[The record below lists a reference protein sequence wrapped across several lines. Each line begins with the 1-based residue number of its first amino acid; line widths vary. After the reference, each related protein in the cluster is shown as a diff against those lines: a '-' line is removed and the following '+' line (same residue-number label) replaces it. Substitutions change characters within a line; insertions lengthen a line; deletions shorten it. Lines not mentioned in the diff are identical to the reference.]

1 MDGKQIHSRII
12 PILYVVVWGLGLL
25 LSIFGFTIFDVK
37 GHSEEIAYL
46 FVAYS
51 VFLVFLG
58 EVVLSFADIGSL
70 YADKRIKG
78 SVFWLFSRLFLII
91 ILVLIFTF
99 IYYKAKSLWFLIPF
113 CLLMCWL
120 KWKVSSTN
128 NNMEKY
134 VIDEDMNIFTGKK
147 QR

>member
-1 MDGKQIHSRII
+1 MDCKQIHSRYI
-12 PILYVVVWGLGLL
+12 PILYVVIWGLGLA

-37 GHSEEIAYL
+37 EHSEEVGYL

-58 EVVLSFADIGSL
+58 EVVLTFVDIASL

-78 SVFWLFSRLFLII
+78 TVFWFFSRLFLII

-99 IYYKAKSLWFLIPF
+99 VYYQAKRLWLLMIF

-120 KWKVSSTN
+120 KWEISYTN

-134 VIDEDMNIFTGKK
+134 VIDEEMNIFTGKL